1 MDIRTKLVFTL
12 VVVAL
17 VSMFV
22 LSLAMYAIAEPA
34 LRDSRLDLLEA
45 LAESKRDDMEQ
56 VFAGWVDR
64 VRLVASR
71 TQLRISLR
79 EHDRTGSTEPV
90 DRIHRILTDAVDAV
104 DVIEALAVFDT
115 EHHLVTSAGREMD
128 LASREDLPQM
138 TSVAEGI
145 GYRGISPTGDGDLRV
160 GFVARLSLEGE
171 PVGDLHVRLNAQ
183 PLLDLAEDR
192 AGMEEDGS
200 GEIVIVT
207 LDENGVPRAL
217 HRLHP
222 GGPEFWEPVHL
233 RGDGDPISIALSGEE
248 GTFSD
253 GLTDDRGHL
262 VWAATR
268 YLPEAGLALIV
279 KVDEDEARAPLTQFR
294 RQSLRL
300 TLSLG
305 ALAILVGTILGFRF
319 SKPIKD
325 LAEVADRI
333 RGGALSARAVEA
345 GEDEVGLL
353 SRTFNDMAD
362 EMEEQVSLLREFKR
376 YFDLSRDMLCIA
388 ATDGYFK
395 RVNPAFQKTLGW
407 TTEELLSRSFL
418 AFVHPDDFK
427 KTENEIARLAKG
439 LPVISFENRYRT
451 KGGEYRHFM
460 WTAHPDES
468 SGLIY
473 AIARDV
479 TELERVWEEKEEE
492 SRYLRRRLREAE
504 AKLRGTS

>member
-1 MDIRTKLVFTL
+1 
-12 VVVAL
+12 
-17 VSMFV
+17 
-22 LSLAMYAIAEPA
+22 
-34 LRDSRLDLLEA
+34 
-45 LAESKRDDMEQ
+45 
-56 VFAGWVDR
+56 
-64 VRLVASR
+64 
-71 TQLRISLR
+71 
-79 EHDRTGSTEPV
+79 
-90 DRIHRILTDAVDAV
+90 
-104 DVIEALAVFDT
+104 
-115 EHHLVTSAGREMD
+115 
-128 LASREDLPQM
+128 
-138 TSVAEGI
+138 
-145 GYRGISPTGDGDLRV
+145 
-160 GFVARLSLEGE
+160 
-171 PVGDLHVRLNAQ
+171 
-183 PLLDLAEDR
+183 
-192 AGMEEDGS
+192 
-200 GEIVIVT
+200 
-207 LDENGVPRAL
+207 
-217 HRLHP
+217 
-222 GGPEFWEPVHL
+222 
-233 RGDGDPISIALSGEE
+233 
-248 GTFSD
+248 
-253 GLTDDRGHL
+253 
-262 VWAATR
+262 
-268 YLPEAGLALIV
+268 
-279 KVDEDEARAPLTQFR
+279 
-294 RQSLRL
+294 L

-492 SRYLRRRLREAE
+492 TRYLRRRLREAE